1 MTIFGEAVV
10 ARFAKKRADSR
21 VPLVRFLDLARS
33 AAWEHFPAVKET
45 LPSADLGK
53 RTGRLIIDIGGN
65 KYRVIAAIN
74 FETQE
79 LDIERILTHGE
90 YNREDL

>member
-1 MTIFGEAVV
+1 VTIFGEAVV
-10 ARFAKKRADSR
+10 ARFAKNHADSR
-21 VPLVRFLDLARS
+21 VPLARFLDVSRA
-33 AAWEHFPAVKET
+33 AAWEHFPALKET

-53 RTGRLIIDIGGN
+53 RTGKLIVDIGGN